1 MKNPINMTPQELIE
15 NGFDRP
21 KIPCVEKL
29 NREKITGAF
38 KIGKLRKTPSFL
50 RGKPV
55 FLTESGELVICEAKV
70 AKRINQRLEDLK
82 ND

>member
-1 MKNPINMTPQELIE
+1 MTPAELIE
-15 NGFDRP
+15 NGFDGL

-29 NREKITGAF
+29 DGKKITGAF

-50 RGKPV
+50 RGKSV
-55 FLTESGELVICEAKV
+55 FLTENGDLVICESKMAE
-70 AKRINQRLEDLK
+70 RINQRLKELK